1 MMARSFPPRI
11 SRDAHGDDPL
21 SLHEDAF
28 GRLVELVNGDF
39 DKVPRPRL
47 LETPIEV
54 SIEDDEWDDFEQV
67 YTKIYLSLRGL
78 PQSRIIP

>member
-1 MMARSFPPRI
+1 MVRLFSLRNPR
-11 SRDAHGDDPL
+11 DTHGDDLL
-21 SLHEDAF
+21 SLYEDAF
-28 GRLVELVNGDF
+28 GRLVELANGDL

-67 YTKIYLSLRGL
+67 YTEIYLSLRGL
-78 PQSRIIP
+78 PQSRSIV